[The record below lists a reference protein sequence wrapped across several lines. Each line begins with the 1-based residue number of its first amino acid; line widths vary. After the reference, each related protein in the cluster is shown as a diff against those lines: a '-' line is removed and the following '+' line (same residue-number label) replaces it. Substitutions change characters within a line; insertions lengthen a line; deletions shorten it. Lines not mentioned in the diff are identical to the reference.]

1 MTNNEIL
8 RRIQESLVLGEDQVS
23 EIFRQSS
30 LNLDP
35 ASRAGL
41 FLEAETTGHVP
52 CPDPTLVAFLDGLI
66 AVLRGVGDGPKRTLS
81 SDVGELDNSDI
92 LKKLRIA
99 LDMHHSDVVAT
110 LARTGVNPTKTD
122 LTAWFR
128 KKGTSQYRP
137 CSDAAL
143 RAFLSGYRPPRRPR
157 LQGPTVVR
165 RGSAAGPG

>member
-8 RRIQESLVLGEDQVS
+8 RRIQEALVLGEDQIS

-35 ASRAGL
+35 VSRAGL
-41 FLEAETTGHVP
+41 FLEPEATGHAP
-52 CPDPTLVAFLDGLI
+52 CPDTTLVAFLDGLI

-81 SDVGELDNSDI
+81 SDVGALDNSDI

-143 RAFLSGYRPPRRPR
+143 RAFLSGYKPPRRPR
-157 LQGPTVVR
+157 LLGPTVVR
-165 RGSAAGPG
+165 KAPTAGPR